1 MSKPILSFL
10 TLFTSLSTLLCC
22 ALPALFVA
30 LGFGAAFAGLLNT
43 VPQLIWFSEH
53 KNLIFGMAGTLLLIN
68 ALVRRSGANL
78 SCPTDPEQAAACAS
92 AKRINRILFPLSF
105 AFFCVG
111 AFFAF
116 ILPSLER

>member
-1 MSKPILSFL
+1 MSKPFLSFL

-43 VPQLIWFSEH
+43 VPQLVWFSEH
-53 KNLIFGMAGTLLLIN
+53 KTLIFGVAGLLLLTN
-68 ALVRRSGANL
+68 ALLLRSAATT
-78 SCPTDPEQAAACAS
+78 SCPTDPEQAAVCIS
-92 AKRINRILFPLSF
+92 ARRANRILFPLSV
-105 AFFCVG
+105 AIFCVG

-116 ILPSLER
+116 ILPSLE